1 MADCRYIPGHPVA
14 ICPMPHATEIPRLAS
29 EFDAALVLAM
39 EDELRGNY
47 ELDEWGRRGVEYLH
61 NPIPDF
67 SSPDLL
73 ELHGLARWVASRV
86 SQGKR
91 VLIHCMGGSG
101 RSGTVAAAYLIA
113 SGMGF
118 EDAIRLVRSVREKA
132 VETLGQMAVLEA
144 YDLLLRALPEPRL
157 SPVLMFGERYGFG
170 RGRGHAAKVTQLTL
184 KLWKLAARE
193 LGVGPREPPA
203 PLAAGAILH
212 DVGVPVR
219 GEGGHHVRGYRE
231 ILKSGELRSAL
242 GERNLT
248 LAALVA
254 LFHRKKGD
262 PRSDERVPDEWRDLV
277 AKMAAVIRVADALD
291 GTSCHLVD
299 DVGLERRGDECVLI
313 AYYRKREP

>member
-113 SGMGF
+113 SGTGF
-118 EDAIRLVRSVREKA
+118 EDAVKAVRSARKEA
-132 VETLGQMAVLEA
+132 VCHTMV
-144 YDLLLRALPEPRL
+144 
-157 SPVLMFGERYGFG
+157 
-170 RGRGHAAKVTQLTL
+170 HACT
-184 KLWKLAARE
+184 
-193 LGVGPREPPA
+193 VG
-203 PLAAGAILH
+203 
-212 DVGVPVR
+212 
-219 GEGGHHVRGYRE
+219 
-231 ILKSGELRSAL
+231 
-242 GERNLT
+242 
-248 LAALVA
+248 
-254 LFHRKKGD
+254 
-262 PRSDERVPDEWRDLV
+262 
-277 AKMAAVIRVADALD
+277 
-291 GTSCHLVD
+291 
-299 DVGLERRGDECVLI
+299 
-313 AYYRKREP
+313 